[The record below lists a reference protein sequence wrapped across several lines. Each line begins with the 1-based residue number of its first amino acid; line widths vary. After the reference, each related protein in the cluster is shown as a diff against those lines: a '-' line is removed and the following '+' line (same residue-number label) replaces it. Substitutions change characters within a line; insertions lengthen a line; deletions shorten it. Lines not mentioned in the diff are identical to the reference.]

1 MSWRIGKALRI
12 FWRQGGSNLQD
23 EFSTNF
29 DFADFFRGSPGFTY
43 SKRQLDAPIY
53 WRSYSWEEHFV
64 SSVSICQD
72 IAVGNGNLIQ
82 DIFLNYVLFSEMK
95 REKRG
100 EDNRGLEVGED
111 GAESNRYTTMFRYY
125 YSKLSEANYTWN
137 SLQPP
142 SCFLWW
148 HWL

>member
-1 MSWRIGKALRI
+1 
-12 FWRQGGSNLQD
+12 
-23 EFSTNF
+23 
-29 DFADFFRGSPGFTY
+29 
-43 SKRQLDAPIY
+43 
-53 WRSYSWEEHFV
+53 
-64 SSVSICQD
+64 VSICQD

-125 YSKLSEANYTWN
+125 YSKLSEANYT
-137 SLQPP
+137 
-142 SCFLWW
+142 
-148 HWL
+148 